1 MKKQLI
7 SYIILVAILSAA
19 VALLLFVRQ
28 PADINWTAFYTILA
42 IPSICSMAMMLG
54 FVESPPLASYRK
66 TYLRITY
73 RFRALF
79 IPLSIVLIFFQL
91 LLLTLC
97 YTSISSGRHME
108 VFLFFGF
115 FLLAALVSNIYF
127 LYHLTEPVNKLPSLD
142 EDTPPR

>member
-1 MKKQLI
+1 M
-7 SYIILVAILSAA
+7 ILVAMLSAA
-19 VALLLFVRQ
+19 VALLLFVRI
-28 PADINWTAFYTILA
+28 ADEINWTAFYTIVA

-66 TYLRITY
+66 AFLRITY

-97 YTSISSGRHME
+97 YTSITSRQYTD

-115 FLLAALVSNIYF
+115 FLLAPLVCNIYF
-127 LYHLTEPVNKLPSLD
+127 LYHLTEPVNKLAPL
-142 EDTPPR
+142 EEEAPPR